1 MKRNRRKKAGHWA
14 TRSKNLGRRA
24 HVFNDKEALI
34 LLKAAIESDGSQAAF
49 ADRHGIHRTYISMIL
64 NGRHPVTDGV
74 AKALSLSKVY
84 VLK

>member
-1 MKRNRRKKAGHWA
+1 MKRTRKQKSGHWA
-14 TRSKNLGRRA
+14 RRSKNLGRRA

-34 LLKAAIESDGSQAAF
+34 LLKAAIEGEGTQAAF

-64 NGRHPVTDGV
+64 NGRHPLTDGV

-84 VLK
+84 VFK